1 MEADEQHLRARLM
14 ILVMLE
20 TRRNQAKGEGPEM
33 IAARS
38 NAAGP
43 MTMDIIHKLETFML
57 MRGDIRICF
66 MLCIYNI

>member
-1 MEADEQHLRARLM
+1 MKADEQHLRAGLM

-33 IAARS
+33 IATRAD
-38 NAAGP
+38 AAGSL
-43 MTMDIIHKLETFML
+43 TLDIIHKLETFML
-57 MRGDIRICF
+57 MRGNIRICF